1 MKISFP
7 YYQSPDGG
15 DFPIARV
22 SLSYRL
28 RTTDVYP
35 LVDSG
40 AGVSLFDSTVADK
53 LGVPLRKGEKVDMGG
68 VGGRIRGH
76 IYTISMTI
84 GKKRFK
90 APVVFSDELEIG
102 VNLLGRQGVFEIF
115 SLPSMKRRSKRTS
128 ESGNLSLILSFFHF
142 DIHFFASMLCQRAM
156 QP

>member
-53 LGVPLRKGEKVDMGG
+53 LGVPLRKG
-68 VGGRIRGH
+68 
-76 IYTISMTI
+76 
-84 GKKRFK
+84 
-90 APVVFSDELEIG
+90 
-102 VNLLGRQGVFEIF
+102 
-115 SLPSMKRRSKRTS
+115 
-128 ESGNLSLILSFFHF
+128 
-142 DIHFFASMLCQRAM
+142 
-156 QP
+156 